1 MGMSMRIVWKI
12 QTKYG
17 QYLKE
22 IQHIPDAFS
31 DVMGNIGLIFNTEA
45 QETIAEISRYVDE
58 LK

>member
-1 MGMSMRIVWKI
+1 MRIVWKI